1 MTNSKKSKRTSNRA
15 KTKTASRASKAFTVN
30 TNYARVALGLLAL
43 NVLFTG
49 YVILK
54 LTNLI
59 PLP

>member
-1 MTNSKKSKRTSNRA
+1 MTNNTKSKKSSSRA
-15 KTKTASRASKAFTVN
+15 KTKTASRTSKAFTVN
-30 TNYARVALGLLAL
+30 TPYARVALGLLAL